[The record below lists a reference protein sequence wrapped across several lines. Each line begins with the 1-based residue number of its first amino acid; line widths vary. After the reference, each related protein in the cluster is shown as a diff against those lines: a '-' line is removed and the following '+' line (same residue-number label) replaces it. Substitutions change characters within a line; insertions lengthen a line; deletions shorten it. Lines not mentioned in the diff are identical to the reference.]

1 MLVSWVGVTIS
12 TSRLVLFLIASLAG
26 GVARAGDIESLQS
39 RAVALDLAQSAH
51 WHALM
56 HYEPDRL
63 GGGVTSA
70 VVPDWFFLA
79 GAGRTDPAAEL
90 AATLAAFFESAPVG
104 PRDLPVRC
112 AFPARFRFLER
123 RLDIDRGRLPAVDC
137 DAFERWRR
145 ALDARAVRL
154 VFPSAYLNSP
164 ASMFGHTLL
173 RIDGGES
180 ARGGELLSYAV
191 NFAAETGDER
201 GPVYAFKGLT
211 GGYPGIYGVFPYYE
225 KVRDYAWIE
234 NRDIWSYPLALSD
247 AEIKRLVAHLWELD
261 GVTFDYTFLSRNC
274 AYQLLTL
281 LEVARPSLRASER
294 FGWYAI
300 PADTIRA
307 LAATPDLL
315 GEPAYRPALA
325 TVLRAEAARLDAPRR
340 TLARSVAAGRAAPD
354 GDAVAAL
361 PRETAARVL
370 EVAHDLLYYR
380 LQTGGAAAA
389 ARPRLEAILE
399 ARSRLGGRS
408 GVSSPPPPGPG
419 PHAGHPT
426 ARVAFGGVW
435 TDDGFRLGAR
445 LRPGYHDLLDPP
457 AGYPAGAGIELL
469 DIGLRFDPDTGDAR
483 LADLVLL
490 GIESL
495 ASRGDLI
502 RPVSWRVST
511 GLRRRPSPAPFGDG
525 RSRLGLYAE
534 GGPGVAWGDFRS
546 LAGYAFALGSAD
558 ANRALDA
565 DHAVAAGGSIGL
577 LARPAAGW
585 HLRAEVGGLS
595 PVAGDDSRRRWAEL
609 HQQWDL
615 PSAGGIGLGL
625 RLTVGWRDE
634 RGRDAAHAALGLQ
647 TYF

>member
-1 MLVSWVGVTIS
+1 MDRVAVQKLSRPALLLAAVLVS
-12 TSRLVLFLIASLAG
+12 
-26 GVARAGDIESLQS
+26 GVARAGYSDTLQA
-39 RAVALDLAQSAH
+39 RAAELELAQSAQ
-51 WHALM
+51 WHALL
-56 HYEPDRL
+56 HYEPDRF
-63 GGGVTSA
+63 GGGVASA

-79 GAGRTDPAAEL
+79 DKGRTDPAAEL
-90 AATLAAFFESAPVG
+90 SATLAAFFESTPVG
-104 PRDLPVRC
+104 GPRERPARC
-112 AFPARFRFLER
+112 AFPARYRFLER

-173 RIDGGES
+173 RIDGGE
-180 ARGGELLSYAV
+180 AQRGGELLSYAV

-234 NRDIWSYPLALSD
+234 NRDIWAYPLALDD
-247 AEIKRLVAHLWELD
+247 AEIERLVAHLWELD
-261 GVTFDYTFLSRNC
+261 GATFDYTFLSRNC

-281 LEVARPSLRASER
+281 LEAARPSLRVSER
-294 FGWYAI
+294 FAWYAI

-307 LAATPDLL
+307 LAAAPDLL

-325 TVLRAEAARLDAPRR
+325 TVLRAEAARLDASRR
-340 TLARSVAAGRAAPD
+340 ALARSVAAGRAAPD
-354 GDAVAAL
+354 GDAVAGL

-380 LQTGGAAAA
+380 LQTGDATAA
-389 ARPRLEAILE
+389 ARPRLAAILE
-399 ARSRLGGRS
+399 ARSRLGGRTPTP
-408 GVSSPPPPGPG
+408 SPPPPGPG

-426 ARVAFGGVW
+426 ARAALGGIW
-435 TDDGFRLGAR
+435 MDDGFRLGAR

-469 DIGLRFDPDTGDAR
+469 DLGLRFDPDTGDAR

-511 GLRRRPSPAPFGDG
+511 GLRRRPSPLSAGGEPA
-525 RSRLGLYAE
+525 RLGFYAE
-534 GGPGVAWGDFRS
+534 GGPGLAWGDLRS
-546 LAGYAFALGSAD
+546 LAAYAFALGSAD
-558 ANRALDA
+558 ANRGLDA
-565 DHAVAAGGSIGL
+565 DHAVAAGGSAGL

-585 HLRAEVGGLS
+585 RLRAEVGVLS

-609 HQQWDL
+609 RQQWDL
-615 PSAGGIGLGL
+615 PSVGGIGLGL
-625 RLTVGWRDE
+625 RLTVGWCAERD
-634 RGRDAAHAALGLQ
+634 RDAAHADLALQ
-647 TYF
+647 AYF